1 MGNAVRMRLLG
12 WGLIQSDRCPYKKRL
27 GHKKRPQEACDRA
40 AKGHHLQANERGLR
54 RMQLCR
60 HLDFGLLAS
69 RTVGN
74 KCLWF
79 RIPRLRCFVVKTWAL
94 GNSNFLLLCVCLWM
108 TMKVCHED
116 WFGGYKQIWAR
127 NMESTVYW
135 GSTVPDL
142 NWSWQKWKII

>member
-1 MGNAVRMRLLG
+1 MRLLG

-79 RIPRLRCFVVKTWAL
+79 RIPRLRCFVVNTIYYIRNNSTLPPKTHL
-94 GNSNFLLLCVCLWM
+94 SHLILLYFPLLAPITIKSIKC
-108 TMKVCHED
+108 
-116 WFGGYKQIWAR
+116 
-127 NMESTVYW
+127 
-135 GSTVPDL
+135 
-142 NWSWQKWKII
+142 